1 MKFRPSILIFLGKQ
15 EESIYLFFPFLIVFV
30 SSTRRDLEEVKEE
43 LREERTRRQA
53 LQVSEQQ
60 QFNRP
65 LRSLYAT
72 DCFSFFFFF
81 LNCPSRR
88 KCTVWS
94 WDIKRDTGCLT
105 QTCAPE
111 LLTQA
116 SKDRTEQ
123 MRPSGSL
130 VRRGTKLILHWT
142 GETWSALLHWCA
154 VLLNFTYRFGG
165 AFLVPEMI

>member
-1 MKFRPSILIFLGKQ
+1 M
-15 EESIYLFFPFLIVFV
+15 

-53 LQVSEQQ
+53 LQVSEQR
-60 QFNRP
+60 QFNHS

-72 DCFSFFFFF
+72 DRFSIFFVF

-111 LLTQA
+111 LLTPRKSGQTWHQA
-116 SKDRTEQ
+116 NPWLDWRNLIDST
-123 MRPSGSL
+123 SL
-130 VRRGTKLILHWT
+130 VCCTVKFYIQVC
-142 GETWSALLHWCA
+142 WSFFGSRNDLEFTLFLLCLRH
-154 VLLNFTYRFGG
+154 
-165 AFLVPEMI
+165 FLEYHNLMCFLKNIFSINTSATHVT